1 MGPPNKQARRAKYL
15 YEGRAEEKSWRCGKR
30 REIIVM
36 AWMIDWGGRKKG
48 RKGRREGRLT

>member
-36 AWMIDWGGRKKG
+36 AWTIDWGGRKKG
-48 RKGRREGRLT
+48 RKGRREDRLT